1 LKMHKDLVTLK
12 QITVPIIDDIKIFQ
26 QEFENAL
33 KSEVR
38 LINSISKY
46 MIRNRGKNIR
56 PILTILSARLC
67 GKPTLNSYRAAAMM
81 ELLHIATL
89 IHDDVVDDG
98 TLRRGKLSINR
109 IWKNKVSVL
118 MGDFILS
125 KALINM
131 IGIKDFTALEQISA
145 TAEKL
150 SSGEILQIEKSIT
163 GTMTEEVYFDMIGQ
177 KTASLIA
184 TSCELGAITTSK
196 NEKDRRATYD
206 FGDNLGIAFQIKDDL
221 FDIMGSENDTGK
233 NNGGDV
239 KKNIMTLPLIYSFD
253 NLSRIAR
260 RQLKR
265 LLGERKKTTKV
276 MAEIYDLVETS
287 GGLTYSSE
295 KLDEFS
301 NKALDAI
308 SFYPDS
314 PVKQSMIDLVAF
326 NALRAR

>member
-1 LKMHKDLVTLK
+1 MHKDLVTLK
-12 QITVPIIDDIKIFQ
+12 QITAPILDDIKIFQ

-38 LINSISKY
+38 LINSITKY

-67 GKPTLNSYRAAAMM
+67 GEPTLNSYRAAAMM

-89 IHDDVVDDG
+89 IHDDVVDDA
-98 TLRRGKLSINR
+98 TMRRGIPSINQV
-109 IWKNKVSVL
+109 WKNKISVL

-131 IGIKDFTALEQISA
+131 IGIKDFDALEQISK

-150 SSGEILQIEKSIT
+150 SAGEILQIEKSIT
-163 GTMTEEVYFDMIGQ
+163 KSMTEDVYFDIINQ

-196 NEKDRRATYD
+196 TDQDRKATFN
-206 FGDNLGIAFQIKDDL
+206 FGQNLGMAFQIKDDL
-221 FDIMGSENDTGK
+221 FDLLGKESDTGK
-233 NNGGDV
+233 NSGGDV
-239 KKNIMTLPLIYSFD
+239 KRNLMTLPLIYSYSHMTKSE
-253 NLSRIAR
+253 N
-260 RQLKR
+260 RQLKK
-265 LLGERKKTTKV
+265 LLGVKKKTQRILTDICAMIVDSGGFEYSRKK
-276 MAEIYDLVETS
+276 
-287 GGLTYSSE
+287 
-295 KLDEFS
+295 LDDFS
-301 NKALDAI
+301 NNALDAI

-314 PVKQSMIDLVAF
+314 HIKQSLSDLVAF
-326 NALRAR
+326 NTLRVK

>member
-1 LKMHKDLVTLK
+1 MHKDLITLK
-12 QITVPIIDDIKIFQ
+12 QITAPILDDIKIFQ

-46 MIRNRGKNIR
+46 MIRNRGKKIR

-89 IHDDVVDDG
+89 IHDDVVDDA
-98 TLRRGKLSINR
+98 TMRRGKPSINQV
-109 IWKNKVSVL
+109 WKNKISVL

-131 IGIKDFTALEQISA
+131 IGIKDFDALEQISN

-150 SSGEILQIEKSIT
+150 SAGEILQIEKSIT
-163 GTMTEEVYFDMIGQ
+163 KSMTEEIYFDMINQ

-184 TSCELGAITTSK
+184 TSCELGAITTTK
-196 NEKDRRATYD
+196 TAKDRKATFD
-206 FGDNLGIAFQIKDDL
+206 FGDNLGMAFQIKDDL
-221 FDIMGSENDTGK
+221 FDLLGKESDTGK
-233 NNGGDV
+233 NSGIDV
-239 KKNIMTLPLIYSFD
+239 KKNMMTLPLIFSYS
-253 NLSRIAR
+253 NMTKTEN
-260 RQLKR
+260 RQLKK
-265 LLGERKKTTKV
+265 LLGVKKKTRKILLDIRGMVDESGGFDYARKK
-276 MAEIYDLVETS
+276 
-287 GGLTYSSE
+287 
-295 KLDEFS
+295 LDDFS
-301 NKALDAI
+301 NNALNAI

-314 PVKQSMIDLVAF
+314 PVKKSLSDLVAF
-326 NALRAR
+326 NALRVK